1 VLQAKA
7 MRVEQ
12 SPPAGMHEGC
22 ARSAGPGRR
31 ASEGAVE
38 QWGQVRVAA
47 AFESPD
53 TLQSALAFLREYAA
67 DTGAHAACAV
77 VRRRDIA
84 FPQARRAGFPT
95 CLVLTCGCSVEP
107 SLARSAAAVHLSVRG
122 LLN

>member
-77 VRRRDIA
+77 VRRGDIA
-84 FPQARRAGFPT
+84 FPQARRAGFST
-95 CLVLTCGCSVEP
+95 CLVQTCGCRVEP
-107 SLARSAAAVHLSVRG
+107 RLARSAAAGHLTARG
-122 LLN
+122 LLS